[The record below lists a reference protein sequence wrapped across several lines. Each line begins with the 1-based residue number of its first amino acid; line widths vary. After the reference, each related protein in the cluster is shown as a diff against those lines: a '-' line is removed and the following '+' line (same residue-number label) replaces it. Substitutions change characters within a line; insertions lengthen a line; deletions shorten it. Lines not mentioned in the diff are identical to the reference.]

1 MSPRPCVRVSIA
13 VAASLLLAACA
24 PRAPEATARASAGAA
39 ADAKPRLTGGPQPA
53 IAAGPLQYL
62 ASGPSPL
69 AVGCEGGATSGTA
82 YIGAEVEPHLAVD
95 PSDPRRL
102 AAIWQQ
108 DRWSNGSARALVAAW
123 SNDGGRAWTR
133 VALPFSR
140 CGGGTALNGGD
151 YERATDPWLAWSPDG
166 TVHAMS
172 LSTNGGVFTTG
183 SRNAMLASRSTDGGR
198 TWSSPV
204 PLIIDGAS
212 AFNDKNAMTADPSD
226 GRYVYAVWDRLI
238 AATDRGPA
246 MFTRTTDGG
255 LTWEAART
263 LFDPGSGNQ
272 TIGNL
277 IAVSQAGT
285 LLNLF
290 TQIDRPAGGLERA
303 RIAVMRSTDRGATW
317 SAPVYIADLLAVGA
331 SDPDTGTAI
340 RDGSIIP
347 TIAAG
352 RDGRVYV
359 AWQDARFS
367 GGARDAIAIARS
379 DDDGRTWGAPVRV
392 SGDPRVPAFTPVVQV
407 APDGSVG
414 VLYHDLRNNTAL
426 PTLPTDVWLAR
437 SDDGGATWRDLH
449 IDGPFDLAQAP
460 YANGLFLGDYAGLV
474 IAEDRFLPLFTRVN
488 DGIAGNRTDVVALRL
503 DHARWPATAPKT
515 AADLARDT
523 AARMA
528 PAGYVPSPQHRQRV
542 HALLVKRVK
551 RPPAGGRIAP
561 GGWPSSGRVR
571 W

>member
-1 MSPRPCVRVSIA
+1 MAVIA
-13 VAASLLLAACA
+13 CT
-24 PRAPEATARASAGAA
+24 PRAPEPAAPATASAA
-39 ADAKPRLTGGPQPA
+39 ADARPRITGGPQPPA
-53 IAAGPLQYL
+53 PVGPLRYV
-62 ASGPSPL
+62 ASGVSPL
-69 AVGCEGGATSGTA
+69 AGGCEGGASSGTA
-82 YIGAEVEPHLAVD
+82 YIGAEVEPHVAVD
-95 PSDPRRL
+95 PSDTRRL

-140 CGGGTALNGGD
+140 CGGGTTLNGGF

-166 TVHAMS
+166 ALHAMS
-172 LSTNGGVFTTG
+172 LSTNGGVFSSG
-183 SRNAMLASRSTDGGR
+183 SANAMLASRSLDGGR
-198 TWSSPV
+198 TWSN
-204 PLIIDGAS
+204 PLALILDGAA
-212 AFNDKNAMTADPSD
+212 AFNDKNAMTADPTD

-246 MFTRTTDGG
+246 MFTRTTNGG
-255 LTWEAART
+255 VSWEPARVI
-263 LFDPGSGNQ
+263 FDPGSGNQ

-277 IAVSQAGT
+277 IAVTEAGT

-290 TQIDRPAGGLERA
+290 TQIDRPAGGLQRA
-303 RIAVMRSTDRGATW
+303 RIAVMRSSDRGATW

-331 SDPDTGTAI
+331 VDPDSGTPI

-352 RDGRVYV
+352 ADSRVYV
-359 AWQDARFS
+359 AWQDARFN
-367 GGARDAIAIARS
+367 GGTHDAIAVARS

-392 SGDPRVPAFTPVVQV
+392 NGDPRVAAFTPVVQV

-437 SDDGGATWRDLH
+437 SDDGGTTWRDLH
-449 IDGPFDLAQAP
+449 IDGPFDLTQAP

-474 IAEDRFLPLFTRVN
+474 IVEDRFLPLYVRVN
-488 DGIAGNRTDVVALRL
+488 DGIAGNRTDVVAVRL
-503 DHARWPATAPKT
+503 DDARWPAAAPKS
-515 AADLARDT
+515 AAERARDV
-523 AARMA
+523 ASRMA
-528 PAGYVPSPQHRQRV
+528 PPGYVPSAQHRQRV
-542 HALLVKRVK
+542 HALLTKRVK
-551 RPPAGGRIAP
+551 RPPGPGRIDR
-561 GGWPSSGRVR
+561 GWPPAAVR